1 MIINK
6 TKNTIR
12 SSIWGFVNRIVT
24 LICPFITRTCIIYIL
39 GTEYVGLNSLF
50 TSIISVLSLAEL
62 GFGTAIVYSMY
73 EPIANGN
80 DRKICALMNLYR
92 KVYRI
97 MGMVVLGVGIAIIP
111 FLPYFIKDDLPA
123 DINLYLLYGIY
134 LFNSVLSYWL
144 FAYKNCL
151 LAAYQRNDV
160 SFKISTISS
169 VAMYFFQFIALAVF
183 KNYYY
188 FVICIPIFS
197 ATNNVITASCVKR
210 MYPQYVCKGK
220 IDDIEYTA
228 IKKQVVGLLAQR
240 LAYSSRNAFDSIIIS
255 AFLGLTVV
263 GIYNNYF
270 YILNAVTAILSLL
283 FTSMQGGIG
292 NSIVKDSVQK
302 NYKNFKMINFMYMW
316 IAGWCSICL
325 LVLMQD
331 FMKIWVG
338 KEFMFSNIYVVL
350 FAFYFWAMKMT
361 DTVGAYIAGTGIW
374 WKCRYTYLVEAFAN
388 LILNIGLGYVWGTIG
403 VIIATIL
410 SVVFV
415 NFLSNTYILFKY
427 YFRIEDVKEYL
438 LSNIKYTATVILAS
452 IITYCVAN
460 LIPSGETRGVL
471 IFHLLLK
478 FTICLI
484 IGNVLFILLYYKS
497 KQFDVSKQWMLSK
510 VRDSSKK
517 KV

>member
-12 SSIWGFVNRIVT
+12 SSIWGLVNRVVT

-80 DRKICALMNLYR
+80 DKKICALMNLYR
-92 KVYRI
+92 KIYRI
-97 MGMVVLGVGIAIIP
+97 MGMVVLGVGIIIIP
-111 FLPYFIKDDLPA
+111 FLPYFIKADLPT

-160 SFKISTISS
+160 SFKVSTITSI
-169 VAMYFFQFIALAVF
+169 VMYFLQLVALSVF
-183 KNYYY
+183 RNYYY

-197 ATNNVITASCVKR
+197 IANNVITAVCVKR
-210 MYPQYVCKGK
+210 MYPQYVCMGE
-220 IDDIEYTA
+220 IDDEEYIR

-255 AFLGLTVV
+255 AFLGLTIV
-263 GIYNNYF
+263 GVYNNYF

-292 NSIVKDSVQK
+292 NSIVKESTQK

-325 LVLMQD
+325 LVLIQD

-350 FAFYFWAMKMT
+350 FAFYFWTMKMT

-374 WKCRYTYLVEAFAN
+374 WKCRYTYLAEAFVN
-388 LILNIGLGYVWGTIG
+388 LILNIGLGYAWGTMG

-427 YFRIEDVKEYL
+427 YFKIEDIKEYL
-438 LSNIKYTATVILAS
+438 ISNIKYTATVILTA
-452 IITYCVAN
+452 IITYAIAG
-460 LIPSGETRGVL
+460 LIPSGETRSVL
-471 IFHLLLK
+471 MIHLLLK
-478 FTICLI
+478 LVICVVVV
-484 IGNVLFILLYYKS
+484 NMLFFLLYYKS
-497 KQFDVSKQWMLSK
+497 KQFVVSKQWILSK
-510 VRDSSKK
+510 IRNGRGKIS
-517 KV
+517 